1 MSVIIRSRKGISQK
15 AKGADLQ
22 HGGSGGAP
30 LANAVEGAHLELRY
44 SADPAADLMP
54 AAAFLGHEVDYV
66 AILEKFPESP
76 FDPAKR
82 KKLGKLMGIFAMD
95 YQSARSEERRFL
107 KQLLESRNA
116 KEGYAANCSLHWCG
130 TSNAI
135 RRTLALSV
143 AQSRFAIGPSD
154 GFLGAVQARHAA
166 VTLELLGPSG
176 RERLWDCLTRAGTH
190 VSGKVYK
197 KSDRVIERGLVLKAL
212 GARRHRLGPW
222 SGEGEEALKEIELFA
237 KSIRGCSREVLAYR
251 TTLKRP
257 QEIQGKQHA
266 LARDAKRSLGHVA
279 DIAHAEI
286 DPVYAW
292 SKQRKPWKDDSNA
305 QDIDDAHEQMPELDR
320 SPLLQRTRLH
330 SALAQAGAG
339 YVKGLDSRGS
349 EALVDYVTGR
359 DMSPRKEERKD
370 KALEYI
376 EEYGFDICRRDDLE
390 AIRSDAQ
397 GIYKYQADR
406 AFGTLTSVFSGATYI
421 RKMVSDLLNAGQNP
435 IEEIEKS
442 LHDGFSLPLIFC
454 EMKFGFYKTTAA
466 VENLCGEEYSQLFL
480 YGSKSVQCEFLPTPF
495 LLAKVLPDVFGRDA
509 RLDHYLLPLGL
520 DLMMPPF
527 GLEFSS
533 LGIVDQL

>member
-1 MSVIIRSRKGISQK
+1 MSVILRSRKGIPQK

-30 LANAVEGAHLELRY
+30 LANALEGAHLELRY

-66 AILEKFPESP
+66 AILEKFPDSP

-95 YQSARSEERRFL
+95 YQSARSEERDFL
-107 KQLLESRNA
+107 RQLLESRNA

-130 TSNAI
+130 VSNAI

-143 AQSRFAIGPSD
+143 AQSRFELGPCD

-166 VTLELLGPSG
+166 VTLELLGPLG
-176 RERLWDCLTRAGTH
+176 RERIWDCLTRAGTH
-190 VSGKVYK
+190 ASGKVYK
-197 KSDRVIERGLVLKAL
+197 KADRMIERGLILKAL
-212 GARRHRLGPW
+212 AARRDRLGPW
-222 SGEGEEALKEIELFA
+222 SCDGEEALQEIELFA

-251 TTLKRP
+251 TTLRRP
-257 QEIQGKQHA
+257 GEIQGKQGA
-266 LARDAKRSLGHVA
+266 LAKDAKDSLRYLA
-279 DIAHAEI
+279 DIAYAEI
-286 DPVYAW
+286 DPIRAW
-292 SKQRKPWKDDSNA
+292 SKQRKPWKDDKNHPE
-305 QDIDDAHEQMPELDR
+305 IDDAFEQMPELDR
-320 SPLLQRTRLH
+320 NPLLQRTRVH
-330 SALAQAGAG
+330 CALAQASAG
-339 YVKGLDSRGS
+339 YVKGLDNRWS
-349 EALVDYVTGR
+349 EALTDYVIGR

-370 KALEYI
+370 KALEYFA
-376 EEYGFDICRRDDLE
+376 EHGFDICHSSDLE

-406 AFGTLTSVFSGATYI
+406 AFGTLTSVFSGATYV

-435 IEEIEKS
+435 IGEIEKN

-466 VENLCGEEYSQLFL
+466 VESIRGEEYNQLIL
-480 YGSKSVQCEFLPTPF
+480 YGSKSIQCDFVPAPF
-495 LLAKVLPDVFGRDA
+495 LLAKVLPEVFGRDA
-509 RLDHYLLPLGL
+509 RLDHYFSPLGL

-527 GLEFSS
+527 GIEFSS